1 MRIPLAWLQ
10 LTHERVR
17 LLVALAG
24 IAFANILMFM
34 QFGFRDALFESAV
47 VLHQQVQGDIFL
59 ISPESNALIAMAT
72 FSDRRLYQS
81 LGVEGVEAVYPLYI
95 SFALWKNPVSGK
107 TRSIMAIG
115 LNPRENI
122 LNFPGIAA
130 NLPQITQ
137 TDVVLFDARSRA
149 EFGPIPELYRRGERV
164 ETEAAQRRLTVGGLF
179 EMGASFGADGNII
192 TSDINFLRLFPERD
206 RGAIDIGVIQVQAGF
221 DPQRVI
227 ARLQTQLAADVLVLS
242 REDFIQFEKNYWQDG
257 TAIGFIFTLG
267 AGMGFIVGTVIV
279 YQILYTDVAN
289 HLPEYATL
297 KAMGYTDRYLLG
309 VVFQQAIIL
318 ALIGYLPGL
327 ACSALLYVLTATA
340 TNLPVLMTLDKA
352 VLVLGLTVVMCFA
365 SGAIAVR
372 KLSAADPA
380 DIF

>member
-227 ARLQTQLAADVLVLS
+227 ARLQTQLAEDVLVLS

-297 KAMGYTDRYLLG
+297 KAMGYTERYLLG

-318 ALIGYLPGL
+318 ALIGYLPGF

-340 TNLPVLMTLDKA
+340 TNLPVLMTFDKA

>member
-1 MRIPLAWLQ
+1 M
-10 LTHERVR
+10 
-17 LLVALAG
+17 
-24 IAFANILMFM
+24 
-34 QFGFRDALFESAV
+34 
-47 VLHQQVQGDIFL
+47 
-59 ISPESNALIAMAT
+59 
-72 FSDRRLYQS
+72 
-81 LGVEGVEAVYPLYI
+81 
-95 SFALWKNPVSGK
+95 
-107 TRSIMAIG
+107 
-115 LNPRENI
+115 
-122 LNFPGIAA
+122 
-130 NLPQITQ
+130 
-137 TDVVLFDARSRA
+137 
-149 EFGPIPELYRRGERV
+149 
-164 ETEAAQRRLTVGGLF
+164 
-179 EMGASFGADGNII
+179 
-192 TSDINFLRLFPERD
+192 
-206 RGAIDIGVIQVQAGF
+206 IQVQAGF

-227 ARLQTQLAADVLVLS
+227 ARLQTQLAEDVLVLS

-318 ALIGYLPGL
+318 ALIGYLPGF

-365 SGAIAVR
+365 SGVIAVR

>member
-179 EMGASFGADGNII
+179 EM
-192 TSDINFLRLFPERD
+192 
-206 RGAIDIGVIQVQAGF
+206 
-221 DPQRVI
+221 
-227 ARLQTQLAADVLVLS
+227 
-242 REDFIQFEKNYWQDG
+242 
-257 TAIGFIFTLG
+257 
-267 AGMGFIVGTVIV
+267 
-279 YQILYTDVAN
+279 
-289 HLPEYATL
+289 
-297 KAMGYTDRYLLG
+297 
-309 VVFQQAIIL
+309 
-318 ALIGYLPGL
+318 
-327 ACSALLYVLTATA
+327 
-340 TNLPVLMTLDKA
+340 
-352 VLVLGLTVVMCFA
+352 
-365 SGAIAVR
+365 
-372 KLSAADPA
+372 
-380 DIF
+380 

>member
-227 ARLQTQLAADVLVLS
+227 ARLQTQLAEDVLVLS

-318 ALIGYLPGL
+318 ALIGYLPGF